1 MVGCCR
7 GYLSAA
13 RCRLAY
19 SPADVTVSCFSK
31 IQIGFT
37 FLVPVHP
44 GSPGNRAVKRVCVCV
59 CVRACVRACVCACVR
74 VCTQTDVFEVRAVD
88 LVNVTGV
95 VVGHSDARVARGW
108 FLHAVRVRVAS
119 SRHYWMFPLDRFAD
133 PLSTTSS
140 VSVCPSVLYSCGTAV
155 CHRCPSTSC
164 KKVVKLNYI
173 FSTENF

>member
-1 MVGCCR
+1 LHIAQLMS
-7 GYLSAA
+7 LSLASVKS
-13 RCRLAY
+13 RLGLPFWY
-19 SPADVTVSCFSK
+19 RFTRVVPE
-31 IQIGFT
+31 IGP
-37 FLVPVHP
+37 LN
-44 GSPGNRAVKRVCVCV
+44 GCVCV
-59 CVRACVRACVCACVR
+59 CVRACVRACVCVCVCVCACVRACVCVCLR

-119 SRHYWMFPLDRFAD
+119 SRHYWMFPLNRFAD

-155 CHRCPSTSC
+155 C
-164 KKVVKLNYI
+164 
-173 FSTENF
+173 